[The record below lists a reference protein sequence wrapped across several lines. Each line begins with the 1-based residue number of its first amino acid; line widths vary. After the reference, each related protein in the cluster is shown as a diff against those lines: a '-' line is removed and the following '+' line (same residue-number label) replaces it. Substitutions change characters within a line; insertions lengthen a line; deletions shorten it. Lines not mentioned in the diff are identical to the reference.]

1 MHAASQTVSKGEF
14 AALLGVSPGRV
25 SQYITERKIFG
36 EALDGEGR
44 RARIRP
50 DVARAQ
56 LVKTLEP
63 SQRLGANGARP
74 RASEPASAAKP
85 AVIERLALDDAAQP
99 PPPRPADSAAARTP
113 AADPVHDE
121 LAAERLKQQ
130 RIKTAQAERE
140 EALASGRYMLTDEA
154 RREMGRAVAE
164 AFKVM
169 DQGLRDMS
177 AAMAEQFGVPQR
189 DAHHALTRAFREVR
203 ARAAAGFRD
212 AAAAEPTLL
221 PERPDEMRPTE
232 MRIAS

>member
-56 LVKTLEP
+56 LVKTLQP

-74 RASEPASAAKP
+74 RATEPASAAKP
-85 AVIERLALDDAAQP
+85 AAIERLAPGDTP
-99 PPPRPADSAAARTP
+99 PPRTP

-154 RREMGRAVAE
+154 RREMGRAVVE

-177 AAMAEQFGVPQR
+177 AAMAEQFGIPQR

-203 ARAAAGFRD
+203 ARAAEGFR
-212 AAAAEPTLL
+212 AEAAAEPTLL
-221 PERPDEMRPTE
+221 PERPDEKRPTE